1 MGIEARQ
8 GAERPFGRARP
19 AACGALAPRRRA
31 PQRVMRVTVLGSGD
45 AFGAGGRFHS
55 AYLDRGRRRDVPARL
70 RPEHPAGGEAASTW
84 DLAKL
89 DAVLLTH
96 LHGDHFGGVPFLF
109 MEYRYETP
117 RTRPFAIYGPE
128 GTERRVKALFAALY
142 ERTAAEPLPFPV
154 EYHELAAGRAVALGE
169 ARVTALPVHHVPELT
184 AFGYRVEVGGA
195 HVPLLR
201 RHGVDRRR
209 SAAHARGV
217 DLFVCECST
226 FETRLDI
233 HVSYPEIAARAQRA
247 RLPPPRALASRQR
260 AAPAARR
267 AQARVRP
274 GRDDAGSVS
283 ASPGVSTSDPRRSS

>member
-8 GAERPFGRARP
+8 GAGGHSATR
-19 AACGALAPRRRA
+19 APRHAARSTRAGDA
-31 PQRVMRVTVLGSGD
+31 PQRVMRITVLGSGD

-55 AYLDRGRRRDVPARL
+55 AYLSEVDGATFLLDCGPSIL
-70 RPEHPAGGEAASTW
+70 QAAKQVEW

-117 RTRPFAIYGPE
+117 RTRPFRIYGPD

-154 EYHELAAGRAVALGE
+154 EYRELTAGETVELGA
-169 ARVTALPVHHVPELT
+169 ARVTALTVHHVPELT
-184 AFGYRVEVGGA
+184 AFAYRVEAEGRTFLYSGDTA
-195 HVPLLR
+195 WSDEL
-201 RHGVDRRR
+201 
-209 SAAHARGV
+209 AAHARGV

-226 FETRLDI
+226 FETQLDI
-233 HVSYPEIAARAQRA
+233 HVSYPEIAARASELGCRRLVLSHLGSEPLRRLDEVRLECA
-247 RLPPPRALASRQR
+247 RDGMTLDL
-260 AAPAARR
+260 
-267 AQARVRP
+267 
-274 GRDDAGSVS
+274 
-283 ASPGVSTSDPRRSS
+283 